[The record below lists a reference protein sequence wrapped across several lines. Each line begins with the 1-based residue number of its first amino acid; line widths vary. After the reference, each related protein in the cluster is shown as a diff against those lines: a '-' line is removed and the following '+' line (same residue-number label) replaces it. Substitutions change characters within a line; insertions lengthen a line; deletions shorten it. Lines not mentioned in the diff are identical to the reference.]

1 MIFSAVLKVYEDKV
15 GQFEDAQKELSEL
28 THANEPDTIVY
39 DLVRERDN
47 PLTYV
52 CYARFKD
59 QAAFDYHMQT
69 DFHDRLVPPILD
81 SLAEEMQLTFYDHV
95 A

>member
-1 MIFSAVLKVYEDKV
+1 MIFIAVLKVAEDKV
-15 GQFEDAQKELSEL
+15 AQFEAAQKELAEL

-81 SLAEEMQLTFYDHV
+81 SLSEEMQLTFYDHI

>member
-1 MIFSAVLKVYEDKV
+1 MIFIAILKVKEEMV
-15 GQFEDAQKELSEL
+15 GQFEAAQKELAQL
-28 THANEPDTIVY
+28 THANEPDSIVY

-59 QAAFDYHMQT
+59 QAAFDHHMQT
-69 DFHDRLVPPILD
+69 DFHDRLVPPILA
-81 SLAEEMQLTFYDHV
+81 SLAEEMQLTFYEHV

>member
-1 MIFSAVLKVYEDKV
+1 MIFIAILKVKEDRV
-15 GQFEDAQKELSEL
+15 QQFEEAQKELAKL
-28 THANEPDTIVY
+28 THENEPDTHVY
-39 DLVRERDN
+39 DLVKSKDD

-69 DFHDRLVPPILD
+69 DFHDRLVPPILA
-81 SLAEEMQLTFYDHV
+81 SLSEDMQLTFYEHV